1 MFHPGSLVVIAA
13 VLLLGTGALAQGAR
27 QWRRVERSVTLGA
40 GDEAATHPLR
50 LAPNVVTTVLFDSDV
65 TLEEA
70 DVAAL
75 RPLFTRLEVQARL
88 LVFKPAISM
97 PEQGLPPLV
106 VRFADTAAPQRLV
119 LVLSTD
125 GKEVDSVLDV
135 LRQPATAEQL
145 QAQLVTLR
153 ERCEALEERLAAS
166 RRPVLSRGLA
176 GALLSGAIE
185 EDGVKGIA
193 VKGGPA
199 NNGLWAWDLSAYR
212 SGRWRAFLMELE
224 NPPGAA
230 PWGPGVARLTRL
242 DAEGRPVGAVLEAPV
257 LLRDARLAPG
267 QRARAVA
274 QWELPEDAEAAVYA
288 LEVVK
293 AAGRRGIRWP
303 RVEL

>member
-1 MFHPGSLVVIAA
+1 LVVIAS
-13 VLLLGTGALAQGAR
+13 VLLLGTGALAQGPR

-40 GDEAATHPLR
+40 GDEAAPQPLR

-88 LVFKPAISM
+88 LVFKPAVSM

-106 VRFADTAAPQRLV
+106 LRFADTAAPQRLV
-119 LVLSTD
+119 LVLSTHD
-125 GKEVDSVLDV
+125 KEVDSVLDV

-153 ERCEALEERLAAS
+153 VRCEALEERLAAS
-166 RRPVLSRGLA
+166 RRLVPSRGLA

-185 EDGVKGIA
+185 DDGVKAIGVEA
-193 VKGGPA
+193 MPA
-199 NNGLWAWDLSAYR
+199 ANGLQARQLSAYR
-212 SGRWRAFLMELE
+212 SGPWRAFRMELE

-288 LEVVK
+288 LEVVE
-293 AAGRRGIRWP
+293 AAGRRGVRWP